1 LSLHVAEYTGYRLGP
16 SVIRSGKERVTV
28 DE

>member
-1 LSLHVAEYTGYRLGP
+1 LSLHVAEYTGNRLGQ
-16 SVIRSGKERVTV
+16 SVIRSGTERVTV